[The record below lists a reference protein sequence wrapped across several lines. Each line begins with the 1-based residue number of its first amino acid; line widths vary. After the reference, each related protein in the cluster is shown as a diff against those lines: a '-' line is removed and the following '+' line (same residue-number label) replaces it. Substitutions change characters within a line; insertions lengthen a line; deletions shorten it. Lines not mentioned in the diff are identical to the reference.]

1 MTNIILVLC
10 TFMVLASCSS
20 PKETTQAEMP
30 SKDNEDYPKLVKV
43 CFGVEECDD
52 KGGIQ
57 KAEDLPIID
66 TSWFDLRKIYGAMT
80 SCYNWDSIGS
90 FPLAGQYI
98 LEIGSP
104 TFESAKLK
112 TENPF
117 KVRTVNNSD
126 NNIFVQ
132 TAKLNGKP
140 LDRAFIY
147 FKEFAAGA
155 ELVLEMGNKPS
166 KWGTQE
172 LPPSYGPENN

>member
-1 MTNIILVLC
+1 
-10 TFMVLASCSS
+10 
-20 PKETTQAEMP
+20 
-30 SKDNEDYPKLVKV
+30 
-43 CFGVEECDD
+43 
-52 KGGIQ
+52 
-57 KAEDLPIID
+57 
-66 TSWFDLRKIYGAMT
+66 
-80 SCYNWDSIGS
+80 
-90 FPLAGQYI
+90 
-98 LEIGSP
+98 
-104 TFESAKLK
+104 LK